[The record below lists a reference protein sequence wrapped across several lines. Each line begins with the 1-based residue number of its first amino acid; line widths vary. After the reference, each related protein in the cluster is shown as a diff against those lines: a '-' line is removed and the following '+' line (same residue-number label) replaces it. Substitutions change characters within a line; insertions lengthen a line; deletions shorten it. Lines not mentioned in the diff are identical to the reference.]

1 MFLVLLLAR
10 PQYSANL
17 QIDVLVYESVDHI
30 LGVLLLSVAIERHGD
45 LGRRSLEFGS
55 EVALRN

>member
-1 MFLVLLLAR
+1 
-10 PQYSANL
+10 L